1 MNPNPNYN
9 PNPNPNYNLNYNPN
23 YNPNPTNFELTML
36 TNSMV
41 YLNNYIR
48 TVNSSIEYL
57 NNASANIRHMQET
70 MYYHYHANNYQLMVN
85 NTELF
90 AIANNGLANSVANNI
105 NIVEDLN
112 LEYFEELSL
121 RNLQTIITN
130 NVTECS
136 FCSLCEPLNDSC
148 SITHEDFLPQHRVT
162 KINGCGHIFNSKA
175 INEWLI
181 THQSCPNCRY
191 NILSDSN
198 IISYSVQESD
208 STFYFNIEDLIKF
221 FRFINQSS

>member
-1 MNPNPNYN
+1 MNNMNNPNNFN
-9 PNPNPNYNLNYNPN
+9 PNNPN
-23 YNPNPTNFELTML
+23 NFELTML
-36 TNSMV
+36 HNSMV

-57 NNASANIRHMQET
+57 NNASANIRHMHET

-90 AIANNGLANSVANNI
+90 ARANNGLANSVANNI
-105 NIVEDLN
+105 NIVENLN

-198 IISYSVQESD
+198 IISYSVQDSD
-208 STFYFNIEDLIKF
+208 STFYFSIEDLIKF
-221 FRFINQSS
+221 FCFINQSF

>member
-148 SITHEDFLPQHRVT
+148 SITHEDFLPQHKVT

-175 INEWLI
+175 INAWLI

-191 NILSDSN
+191 NILSNSN
-198 IISYSVQESD
+198 IISYNVQESD
-208 STFYFNIEDLIKF
+208 ITFFFNIEDLIKF
-221 FRFINQSS
+221 FCFIHQSF

>member
-1 MNPNPNYN
+1 MNPNP
-9 PNPNPNYNLNYNPN
+9 NYNPN

-36 TNSMV
+36 INSMV

-70 MYYHYHANNYQLMVN
+70 MYYYYHANNYQSMVN
-85 NTELF
+85 NTQLF
-90 AIANNGLANSVANNI
+90 ARANNGLANNI

-112 LEYFEELSL
+112 LEYFEALSL

-136 FCSLCEPLNDSC
+136 FCSLCEPLNESC

-162 KINGCGHIFNSKA
+162 KINGCGHIFNSRA
-175 INEWLI
+175 INEWLL

-198 IISYSVQESD
+198 IISYSIQESD

>member
-1 MNPNPNYN
+1 MNPNP
-9 PNPNPNYNLNYNPN
+9 NYNPN
-23 YNPNPTNFELTML
+23 YNPNPTNVELTML
-36 TNSMV
+36 INSMV

-90 AIANNGLANSVANNI
+90 ARANNGLANSVANSVANNI
-105 NIVEDLN
+105 DIVEDLN
-112 LEYFEELSL
+112 LEYFEALSL

-136 FCSLCEPLNDSC
+136 FCSLCEPLNESC

-162 KINGCGHIFNSKA
+162 KINGCGHIFNSRA
-175 INEWLI
+175 INEWLL

-198 IISYSVQESD
+198 IISYSIQESD